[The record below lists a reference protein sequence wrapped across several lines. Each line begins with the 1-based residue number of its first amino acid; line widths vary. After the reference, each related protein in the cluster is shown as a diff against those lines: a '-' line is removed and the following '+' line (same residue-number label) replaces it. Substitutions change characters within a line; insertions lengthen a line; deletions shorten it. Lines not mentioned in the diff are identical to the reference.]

1 MKLSALIKGGVK
13 ALEGHADVPQAVM
26 QETVMHTVTM
36 VRQSASNEAPLSDL
50 VRKFME
56 VDGLSK
62 EDATALAAVSIQPRP
77 VKEWLDMIAELDRAI
92 EMWCN
97 MQRIGDE
104 ERAQI
109 MSVRFSQPLVSIP
122 ASLAWF
128 NEQIRQNHERTA

>member
-128 NEQIRQNHERTA
+128 KRADKAKP